1 MHSRALTRLLFAVV
15 VGLSGAVSA
24 GAADLT
30 IRTGRE
36 GAPPCDG
43 SILVEPLC
51 DGASCPAAIEI
62 APAAANRSLALAD
75 TMKWRAR
82 LQSSNCWA
90 APLDRITEAHEIVL
104 WPLRQLSFTVSNTP
118 GSLQARLTSAAS
130 SLNAAVSC
138 AQSDGKWTC
147 PAPAATIDVRLEAD
161 SFAPVYLFDFAA
173 DDNTPRRVAL
183 ERGASISGWVES
195 SKGPVASAKV
205 TIKSPAREVTTNSR
219 GFFQIVGVQPGIGQT
234 LTIKKQGLSTATVP
248 DVVVEDVREYV
259 LEDPVQ
265 LAELA
270 SLQLSIMPP
279 SDPAGKP
286 WGIRLNRAVPHSNN
300 YTTIASEQATLAGF
314 WSKDDLESGPYSVVI
329 TDSHGSV
336 FERRNVTV
344 EPGIG
349 LLPFRISRVGVRG
362 IVRAG
367 EEPLEARLAFV
378 RGGRR
383 VGMTSDEDGKFN
395 GVLPEAGAWKIEVT
409 PRAAFSVISRE
420 MDVTPRG
427 EETEAELEIE
437 LPPGKV
443 DGMVVDESG
452 KPVRA
457 VVNIRR
463 DRVVAY
469 AETDPAGKFTAIGI
483 EPATVFVEAVTPDGA
498 VATTVP
504 YQVTDDASP
513 APLRIVLESQ
523 KKVEVR
529 LVTPSGAPIPGAIV
543 RQLFPPW
550 GRRVETETGPDG
562 RFTVAFTQSTPVV
575 DAVIFAV
582 GFPVKIAP
590 IAYSQSPV
598 TLVAGRTSSTLNVKI
613 RRAPPWPFL
622 RTASG
627 SFLSLSTLMVSFDP
641 VGPPRG
647 MVPGGFE
654 SELEPG
660 SYAICFE
667 ANNAK
672 CEPVT
677 LQPGQKSVVD
687 VREWHPPLDGP
698 PPPQNAGRT

>member
-15 VGLSGAVSA
+15 VGLSGAASA

-30 IRTGRE
+30 IKTGRE

-62 APAAANRSLALAD
+62 APAAATRSLALPD
-75 TMKWRAR
+75 TTKWRAR

-90 APLDRITEAHEIVL
+90 APVDRITETNAMVL
-104 WPLRQLSFTVSNTP
+104 WPLRHLAFTVNNTP
-118 GSLQARLTSAAS
+118 TALQARLTSAAA
-130 SLNAAVSC
+130 SLNATVSC
-138 AQSDGKWTC
+138 AQAQGKWNC

-161 SFAPVYLFDFAA
+161 GFAPVYLFGIAA
-173 DDNTPRRVAL
+173 EDNAPRRIAL

-195 SKGPVASAKV
+195 SKGPVANAKV
-205 TIKSPAREVTTNSR
+205 TIKSLTREASTNNR
-219 GFFQIVGVQPGIGQT
+219 GFFQIVGVQPGVGQT
-234 LTIKKQGLSTATVP
+234 LTIKKQGLSTATVS
-248 DVVVEDVREYV
+248 DVVVEEVREHV
-259 LEDPVQ
+259 LADPVQ

-300 YTTIASEQATLAGF
+300 YTTIATEQATLAGF

-329 TDSHGSV
+329 TDSRGSV

-344 EPGIG
+344 ELGIG
-349 LLPFRISRVGVRG
+349 LLPFRIARVGVRG
-362 IVRAG
+362 VVRAG
-367 EEPLEARLAFV
+367 EEPLEARLSFV

-383 VGMTSDEDGKFN
+383 VGITSDQEGKFS
-395 GVLPEAGAWKIEVT
+395 GVLPEPGDWKIEIT
-409 PRAAFSVISRE
+409 PRAAFSVTSRE
-420 MDVTPRG
+420 MDITPRG
-427 EETEAELEIE
+427 DASEAEIEIE
-437 LPPGKV
+437 LPAGKV
-443 DGMVVDESG
+443 DGMVVDEHG

-483 EPATVFVEAVTPDGA
+483 EPASVFVEAVTPDGA
-498 VATTVP
+498 VATAVP
-504 YQVTDDASP
+504 YEVTDDESP

-523 KKVEVR
+523 KKVEIR
-529 LVTPSGAPIPGAIV
+529 LVTPTGAPIPGAIV

-550 GRRVETETGPDG
+550 QRRIETETGPDG
-562 RFTVAFTQSTPVV
+562 RFTVAFTQSPPVV
-575 DAVIFAV
+575 DAVIFAA

-598 TLVAGRTSSTLNVKI
+598 TIVVGRTSSTLNVKV

-622 RTASG
+622 RTPAG